1 GRGMVK
7 TKTGVSWWNWKSLS
21 GLRTFVYEKVPFF
34 LIAVA
39 ASIGTFIAQNKLG
52 AVASLEN
59 VTVASRF
66 FTAAVAYLEY
76 TRKVFWPTDLA
87 GYYEPSRTY
96 PVRLAAIAVV
106 FLTLATVVCLRT
118 VKTKPYQLVG
128 WLWFLGVIF
137 PVSGLVQAGGQ
148 AMADRFTYIPI
159 VGLSISLVWSAW
171 KVVKTRPVCR
181 VTLTLAAFSLLP
193 LWIMLS
199 RVQLYFWNDSQVMW
213 ARVLQFSPNSAIAHN
228 NMGNFYQ
235 FRQPDRAMRHFEL
248 ALQEN
253 PNYADFHFNVGT
265 GFLRQGRI
273 EEAIAEYKEAMRINP
288 SHAKVRVNYG
298 SLLAKQGKLD
308 EAIAEFKTVL
318 AAHPENDDALNNL
331 GMALIEQKKYSEAR
345 APLEKAVDVNPLDV
359 NAENNLATV
368 LAALGRSRE
377 AVPHYENALRLNP
390 SLSLTHYKLGLLFS
404 EDGHSDKAIEHFL
417 AATHEPG
424 IAADAHYQAALAY
437 TELSNKP
444 AAVLHLREAIQ
455 LKRDWIEPVN
465 NLAWTLATDS
475 KSNSRDVADALD
487 LARRAAQLSVSNN
500 PVIMDTLAAASARA
514 QLFSDAVQIATQG
527 RNLAVAAGQTNLAA
541 EIDTRLKV
549 YRAGKSYCAP

>member
-1 GRGMVK
+1 
-7 TKTGVSWWNWKSLS
+7 
-21 GLRTFVYEKVPFF
+21 
-34 LIAVA
+34 
-39 ASIGTFIAQNKLG
+39 
-52 AVASLEN
+52 
-59 VTVASRF
+59 
-66 FTAAVAYLEY
+66 
-76 TRKVFWPTDLA
+76 
-87 GYYEPSRTY
+87 
-96 PVRLAAIAVV
+96 
-106 FLTLATVVCLRT
+106 
-118 VKTKPYQLVG
+118 
-128 WLWFLGVIF
+128 
-137 PVSGLVQAGGQ
+137 
-148 AMADRFTYIPI
+148 
-159 VGLSISLVWSAW
+159 
-171 KVVKTRPVCR
+171 
-181 VTLTLAAFSLLP
+181 
-193 LWIMLS
+193 
-199 RVQLYFWNDSQVMW
+199 
-213 ARVLQFSPNSAIAHN
+213 
-228 NMGNFYQ
+228 
-235 FRQPDRAMRHFEL
+235 
-248 ALQEN
+248 
-253 PNYADFHFNVGT
+253 
-265 GFLRQGRI
+265 
-273 EEAIAEYKEAMRINP
+273 
-288 SHAKVRVNYG
+288 
-298 SLLAKQGKLD
+298 
-308 EAIAEFKTVL
+308 
-318 AAHPENDDALNNL
+318 
-331 GMALIEQKKYSEAR
+331 
-345 APLEKAVDVNPLDV
+345 
-359 NAENNLATV
+359 
-368 LAALGRSRE
+368 RE